1 MQLLLKKIAELLRL
15 ARIDERL
22 KKLARVLA
30 IAVVFATTYMLILPA
45 ITLETDVAC
54 GMQEHTHSE
63 SCYTLKES
71 ASGEESSDE
80 YVLGCTLTE
89 HTHSDA
95 CYITDNKTE
104 LDALINE
111 TQEIIRHVIN
121 EIDSLPTYDEID
133 AKLLEFAE
141 NGDEDGE
148 IEYLTQ
154 LKKKAQNIY
163 YTYSILGVYQDYI
176 TNADKLFELE
186 WLWSAENLGLN
197 SDGSFDINIYAVNN
211 YTSDDYKSSL
221 GLEYPPVLIYGGNKT
236 EVGISDSF
244 LWWIGIVVE
253 SDSNGDF
260 YVSKINTSYSDNK
273 SSLEATT
280 DNGFVVFVWSGDD
293 DCNPAIANISVN
305 DSVIV
310 DFNYMTA
317 AAYSGTALGTV
328 TFGYVAE
335 EEAELHIV
343 ESADTSEL
351 VKINLFDYGANIN
364 SLYSSNNNY
373 PGFQQDY
380 GTRTTLSSIGAYNM
394 NFGNTVTA
402 DILAGISGLTKGATG
417 LNRIEDINSSLTGE
431 MNYLLGDDGYPVTA
445 NNLSLAYLFT
455 DNTYATKQNTDNI
468 NGLFQ
473 QITETGEY
481 YYDSHLNHAQFD
493 ADTDTFILYEEKISA
508 NFMMYPFGNFLP
520 FTDIENDAKQSSK
533 INGTY
538 LTKIANRAYTRYTN
552 GESKNSTSEY
562 LGLYNA
568 LTSFVSIM
576 NKNYTSGWS
585 AKDCANLYFKLNNVV
600 DSSGNY
606 VTFTDDDLDDI
617 YTLDYD
623 IPTDFYFGME
633 IDMNFIQPKG
643 GLTGTTGK
651 EPLNFYFTGDDD
663 VWIYIDGVLFLDLT
677 GIHRHVG
684 GEIDF
689 VNGVVNYYKLD
700 TTIGDVSA
708 TPYTTETFAEI
719 LERAGKSTDGL
730 NETGTFDDYSTHTL
744 KFFYMERGSGS
755 GVCCMNFNLPLV
767 RDNTITITKEHNI
780 DTDILGNP
788 DYYFQVLKAVD
799 GEKTEDLFIG
809 ANTAYEVLDSAG
821 NKIRDAVTDANGII
835 IIKAGETALIT
846 NSDDNI
852 GEYYVRELINEDFVA
867 QYGQVIVD
875 GTSTTTSIHG
885 IHIGSDYFDSHESEI
900 KDILNGHTDFD
911 FINSIDTSE
920 LGALMLTK
928 ELIGTENTSSFTFN
942 ITLDGEALPVGW
954 NYMLISDD
962 GAETEMSVTQEGKIS
977 LKAGESVLI
986 KDILSGSYFTVSE
999 EADSKGDYT
1008 LSYKESGTYYTTD
1021 GVSASGYI
1029 LPASTVSPM
1038 VLTAVNSEK
1047 GTSVT
1052 LNGTKTLDDFNG
1064 DNYAYNILL
1073 QQVTDSSG
1081 EALTENGVQ
1090 FNAPV
1095 SFGSSESELTQNFA
1109 FTLTYYESQI
1119 ADGEHKFYYLIYE
1132 EYDES
1137 SSNFTV
1143 FDTTKYVA
1151 EITVTKT
1158 EDEITSLLTAFY
1170 KNGEAISTVDVS
1182 ADFVNKL
1189 TGQLTISKEVT
1200 GDADQNQLSTEFE
1213 FIINM
1218 IHNDTPLNDT
1228 YTIIKTDSDG
1238 VSSESEIT
1246 FENGT
1251 GYAYLSHGD
1260 TVSIKGIPIGTEVT
1274 ITENNSDFLISHS
1287 IGNNEILTQG
1297 NEATLTVATGDISVH
1312 FYNHIAYVLPE
1323 TGGTGNTMYIIG
1335 SMLICLSTVFLL
1347 CYTKKRRERRIESS
1361 RL

>member
-1 MQLLLKKIAELLRL
+1 MQSLLRKIAEILHLSEIGR
-15 ARIDERL
+15 RW
-22 KKLARVLA
+22 KKVAGVLA
-30 IAVVFATTYMLILPA
+30 VIVVFCTTYMLILPA
-45 ITLETDVAC
+45 ITMEEDITC
-54 GMQEHTHSE
+54 GYEEHVHSDK
-63 SCYTLKES
+63 CYTLKES

-80 YVLGCTLTE
+80 YVLVCTLTE

-197 SDGSFDINIYAVNN
+197 SDGNFELDIYEVNN
-211 YTSDDYKSSL
+211 YYTGSVH
-221 GLEYPPVLIYGGNKT
+221 PPIIIYGGSPS
-236 EVGISDSF
+236 EVGISGF
-244 LWWIGIVVE
+244 QWWAGIVVD
-253 SDSNGDF
+253 SDTNGNF
-260 YVSKINTSYSDNK
+260 YVSQINSNMGSSYPKSDLKPSTSD
-273 SSLEATT
+273 
-280 DNGFVVFVWSGDD
+280 GFVIFIWSGYGEYSS
-293 DCNPAIANISVN
+293 AVSNISVG
-305 DSVIV
+305 DGVIV

-328 TFGYVAE
+328 TFGDVAE

-351 VKINLFDYGANIN
+351 VKINLFNYGANIN
-364 SLYSSNNNY
+364 SLYSSNNSY

-402 DILAGISGLTKGATG
+402 DILAGISGLTTGATG

-445 NNLSLAYLFT
+445 NDLSLAYLFT

-585 AKDCANLYFKLNNVV
+585 AKDCANLYFELNNVV
-600 DSSGNY
+600 DASGNY
-606 VTFTDDDLDDI
+606 ITFTDDDLDDI

-708 TPYTTETFAEI
+708 TPYATETFAEI

-755 GVCCMNFNLPLV
+755 GVCRMNFNLPLV
-767 RDNTITITKEHNI
+767 KDNTITITKEHDI
-780 DTDILGNP
+780 DTDVLGNP

-799 GEKTEDLFIG
+799 GEKTEELFIG

-852 GEYYVRELINEDFVA
+852 GEYYVRELIDDDFVS
-867 QYGQVIVD
+867 QYGQVIVN

-900 KDILNGHTDFD
+900 KDILNGHTNFD

-942 ITLDGEALPVGW
+942 VTIDGEALPVGW
-954 NYMLISDD
+954 NYILISDD

-1008 LSYKESGTYYTTD
+1008 LSYKESGAYYTTD
-1021 GVSASGYI
+1021 GDSASGYI
-1029 LPASTVSPM
+1029 LPASTVSPIVM
-1038 VLTAVNSEK
+1038 TAINIED
-1047 GTSVT
+1047 GAA
-1052 LNGTKTLDDFNG
+1052 LNIDGVKTLENPDG
-1064 DNYAYNILL
+1064 SSHSYTVMLEEI
-1073 QQVTDSSG
+1073 VDSSG
-1081 EALTENGVQ
+1081 DTPKDGGTQLQTIVTLTENG
-1090 FNAPV
+1090 
-1095 SFGSSESELTQNFA
+1095 SESFSFVLNF
-1109 FTLTYYESQI
+1109 YDSQLNS
-1119 ADGEHKFYYLIYE
+1119 GENKFYYRIYE
-1132 EYDES
+1132 YQTESLSDITDFDES
-1137 SSNFTV
+1137 V
-1143 FDTTKYVA
+1143 YVA
-1151 EITVTKT
+1151 EVTVDKT
-1158 EDEITSLLTAFY
+1158 EDEITALITALF
-1170 KNGEAISTVDVS
+1170 KNGEQVS
-1182 ADFVNKL
+1182 IDELEFINTL
-1189 TGQLTISKEVT
+1189 TGQITVSKEVEGEMT
-1200 GDADQNQLSTEFE
+1200 DVHTTADFE
-1213 FIINM
+1213 FGLEFTYLDEPLDGTYIIE
-1218 IHNDTPLNDT
+1218 
-1228 YTIIKTDSDG
+1228 KTESSG
-1238 VSSESEIT
+1238 VVTESEIT
-1246 FENGT
+1246 LDNGKTAVSLKHNESFTVNGLPAGTVVKVTENTT
-1251 GYAYLSHGD
+1251 GYYTTYTAGD
-1260 TVSIKGIPIGTEVT
+1260 SDVRTDGNTAELTVLTAKNSIK
-1274 ITENNSDFLISHS
+1274 F
-1287 IGNNEILTQG
+1287 
-1297 NEATLTVATGDISVH
+1297 
-1312 FYNHIAYVLPE
+1312 FNHVAYVLPE
-1323 TGGTGNTMYIIG
+1323 TGGIGTQVYIIG
-1335 SMLICLSTVFLL
+1335 GLLISLSTVFLL
-1347 CYTKKRRERRIESS
+1347 CYISKRRERRVRGS